1 MLLISFQK
9 EMQRFDA
16 LIYHSL
22 IFKSVTQFW
31 SKFGGSRRH
40 EILKETKRKVYHM
53 IENLSLSID
62 V

>member
-40 EILKETKRKVYHM
+40 EISKAVS
-53 IENLSLSID
+53 NFDQSLVRRGD
-62 V
+62 MEFF